1 MSTEGKKQF
10 ENIFKPIK
18 IGPVELKNRIVLA
31 PMNETLSG
39 VNGEVTEPML
49 AYFAARAK
57 GGTAL
62 VTTGAII
69 GTKLAS
75 AICMGQKP
83 SSFPHGTCA
92 GVGISYRSDP
102 LFWRKGVCPDDDRVR
117 KTGAFIRSS

>member
-18 IGPVELKNRIVLA
+18 IGPVELKNRIALA

-39 VNGEVTEPML
+39 VNGEVTEQML

-62 VTTGAII
+62 VTTGAIM
-69 GTKLAS
+69 GTRLAS
-75 AICMGQKP
+75 EFVWGRNLHL
-83 SSFPHGTCA
+83 FHHGTCA
-92 GVGISYRSDP
+92 GVGIC
-102 LFWRKGVCPDDDRVR
+102 LQIG
-117 KTGAFIRSS
+117 FIILEERRLPR